1 MKNYAGHRLSP
12 WLGHLMVSRS
22 ETARQLLTP
31 GEVMQLPP
39 TDEVIMIAGVRPI
52 RAKKARYFADPRFVE
67 RVLPAPAVQAG
78 QTAPQPD
85 NWTTLEPPPRVE
97 IKAPA
102 VANAAGG
109 KAAAKPVD
117 TANANIRREPGLP
130 DHEEVVRE
138 SVAPRPE
145 FVFDDM
151 DAPDADAAMQ
161 RRMLRIARQASL
173 DPGDG
178 LQIS

>member
-1 MKNYAGHRLSP
+1 
-12 WLGHLMVSRS
+12 
-22 ETARQLLTP
+22 
-31 GEVMQLPP
+31 
-39 TDEVIMIAGVRPI
+39 
-52 RAKKARYFADPRFVE
+52 
-67 RVLPAPAVQAG
+67 VLPAPAAQTG
-78 QTAPQPD
+78 ETAPQPED
-85 NWTTLEPPPRVE
+85 WTKLEPPPRAE

-102 VANAAGG
+102 MASAAGG
-109 KAAAKPVD
+109 KSAAKPVD

-138 SVAPRPE
+138 PVAPRPE

-151 DAPDADAAMQ
+151 DPPDADAAMQ
-161 RRMLRIARQASL
+161 RRMLRIARQAGL

>member
-1 MKNYAGHRLSP
+1 
-12 WLGHLMVSRS
+12 
-22 ETARQLLTP
+22 
-31 GEVMQLPP
+31 MQLPP
-39 TDEVIMIAGVRPI
+39 TDEVVMVAGVHPI

-67 RVLPAPAVQAG
+67 RVLPAPATQPSG
-78 QTAPQPD
+78 TAPQPD
-85 NWTTLEPPPRVE
+85 DWTTLEQPPRVE
-97 IKAPA
+97 IKAP
-102 VANAAGG
+102 VASAASG
-109 KAAAKPVD
+109 KGAANPVD

-138 SVAPRPE
+138 PLAPRPE
-145 FVFDDM
+145 FAFDDM
-151 DAPDADAAMQ
+151 DPPDADATLQ